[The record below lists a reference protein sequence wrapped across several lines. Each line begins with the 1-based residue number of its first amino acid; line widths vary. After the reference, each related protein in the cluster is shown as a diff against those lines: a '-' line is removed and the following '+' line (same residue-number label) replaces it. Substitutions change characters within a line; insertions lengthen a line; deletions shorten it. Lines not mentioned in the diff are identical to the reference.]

1 MRRNKAYFLFAAALS
16 IGVFGLANE
25 ASASDGNSVN
35 SYIENKIQSGA
46 WGKANETNKINSV
59 FPHYAY
65 RNGVGKPEGFVVHES
80 GTEGDRWSSSDVAM
94 NNEENYMINNW
105 DNAFTHGWVSD
116 NRIDT
121 IANTD
126 YLAWGVAYT
135 GNQRYIQYEQV
146 RLNGKDQWAKQT
158 FNIASI
164 AAQKMRQ
171 YGIKP
176 QLGST
181 LFSHAMISN
190 MWHETTHTDPT
201 GYWAAQASNYFGT
214 AYTMDNFAWLVNYI
228 YSREYDD
235 ILSRQSGYDYT
246 AKIVNQASRNDGVY
260 YDGPYN
266 TSSSTAKPNES
277 AQKYNNQS
285 GRVKE
290 EATTKHGTYVHIFM
304 DNGKNFWIDKGG
316 VAFVQD
322 AIISRDSTSYAA
334 QVAQSNRND
343 GVYTDPY
350 NTTVNAQLPIT
361 TGKQYNNLLT
371 TVRSTVKTNRSTYV
385 NVLLDGKWVWIDQ
398 AAVKKTNYYT
408 VSDVKNTDYVA
419 EITSKN
425 DGMYSGG
432 PYYTSANTV
441 TPLASSGS
449 YVGQKVH
456 VTKTRRTP
464 LGTYAY
470 VTTTSNQSYWV
481 DLKAI
486 SKINLDVVKS
496 QSQTKYNASIVQDK
510 QSDGIYTAPYN
521 TSFDSITPIDQGKNY
536 NGVQT
541 EARATAVTNRS
552 TYVNVLLGGRWVW
565 IDQAAVK
572 KSVYLP
578 ILEQQNVNFV
588 AKVTSNND
596 GVFLD
601 GPYNTSSSTVKPNYS
616 TATLYGQTV
625 TVTKTA
631 RTQLGTYGYATLSDG
646 KHVWID
652 LNALT
657 RYTFDAIVSS
667 ATVDYPVRI
676 NQSNRIDGVYK
687 DPYNTTAQS
696 VSPAAQGNQFNGVV
710 TNARSVVK
718 TSRSVYVNVY
728 LNGAWL
734 WIDQAAIVQL
744 NYLPLENET
753 TVSYNA
759 TVVSKNDGI
768 YTSGPY
774 MVNANSMRPN
784 MSSAQY
790 YGQTVQVLK
799 TASTS
804 LSKYGYARANDG
816 KVFWLD
822 LNALR
827 RN

>member
-1 MRRNKAYFLFAAALS
+1 MKNNALQASLVVAGFAAAFG
-16 IGVFGLANE
+16 IGVGNAE
-25 ASASDGNSVN
+25 ASTATDFISHISADSQKVTKQYNLYSSV
-35 SYIENKIQSGA
+35 Q
-46 WGKANETNKINSV
+46 
-59 FPHYAY
+59 
-65 RNGVGKPEGFVVHES
+65 
-80 GTEGDRWSSSDVAM
+80 M
-94 NNEENYMINNW
+94 
-105 DNAFTHGWVSD
+105 
-116 NRIDT
+116 
-121 IANTD
+121 
-126 YLAWGVAYT
+126 
-135 GNQRYIQYEQV
+135 
-146 RLNGKDQWAKQT
+146 
-158 FNIASI
+158 
-164 AAQKMRQ
+164 
-171 YGIKP
+171 
-176 QLGST
+176 
-181 LFSHAMISN
+181 
-190 MWHETTHTDPT
+190 
-201 GYWAAQASNYFGT
+201 AQASLESAWGQSTLSTKANNYFGIKGSYNGQSVDMLT
-214 AYTMDNFAWLVNYI
+214 AEYTTNGELYYTVAQFKKYPSPYESLNDNAALLRNGASWNPRYYAGTWRENAANYADAANSLTGRYATDPHYGSKLI
-228 YSREYDD
+228 NLIQTYGLDEFDQSYD
-235 ILSRQSGYDYT
+235 SATYKTGYDYT

-456 VTKTRRTP
+456 VTKTGRTP

-601 GPYNTSSSTVKPNYS
+601 GPYKTSSLTVTPNYL
-616 TATLYGQTV
+616 TATLYGQPV
-625 TVTKTA
+625 TVTNTA
-631 RTQLGTYGYATLSDG
+631 ITQLGTDGYATLRDG

-804 LSKYGYARANDG
+804 LSKYGYVRANDG

-822 LNALR
+822 LNALKR
-827 RN
+827 